1 MYKRKSIESE
11 VEDSDRRFF
20 YIFKKIIN
28 FFGLWTLFFKFHNN
42 TTKHLYYH
50 HDVNFLFFILFYFIL
65 CYFILSVGGSSAPLN
80 HGKSAA
86 VKGGNPHHP
95 RLVDRMPSDFFT
107 RGVLSVFF
115 SISPTHDNPK
125 LCTTLLLGLGIKYQ
139 PRVLLFKP

>member
-1 MYKRKSIESE
+1 MACELCSSNFTTTQQIIYTTTTTST
-11 VEDSDRRFF
+11 F
-20 YIFKKIIN
+20 Y
-28 FFGLWTLFFKFHNN
+28 
-42 TTKHLYYH
+42 
-50 HDVNFLFFILFYFIL
+50 FLFFILFYFIL